1 MDLGTGIA
9 ISSLSL
15 AGIGTFFLWRQ
26 VSMSMLREENNTL
39 RTHKEDLERQIRDMR
54 AENQWLVSQLR
65 HRLPGSENYRYRSDP
80 KNDEK

>member
-26 VSMSMLREENNTL
+26 VNTAMLREENNTL
-39 RTHKEDLERQIRDMR
+39 RRQKDDLDRQIRDIR
-54 AENQWLVSQLR
+54 SENQWLVAQLR
-65 HRLPGSENYRYRSDP
+65 KRSNPEGRYRSEFRD
-80 KNDEK
+80 DSE